1 MVARL
6 EMRLGKRE
14 DISYQMSSLFHGV
27 LMELLPEEYAEQ
39 LHISKLHPYTQHL
52 ELRTGEWFWIVT
64 ALNEE
69 SIQKIIVSILMS
81 VKKITVKKH
90 QLEIDILDKKYQELS
105 DREIAF
111 SFYQQQAKKYIS
123 IQFVTPTAFKQNGK
137 YLNYP
142 DIRSLYLNLMNKSQS
157 NF

>member
-81 VKKITVKKH
+81 VKK
-90 QLEIDILDKKYQELS
+90 L
-105 DREIAF
+105 
-111 SFYQQQAKKYIS
+111 
-123 IQFVTPTAFKQNGK
+123 P
-137 YLNYP
+137 
-142 DIRSLYLNLMNKSQS
+142 
-157 NF
+157 